1 MQWNRA
7 QYLYAHNIEYCNVCS
22 PFRPQAE
29 NPSVLCPKPTFQT
42 LYSTELK
49 IEIVFLKDIAW
60 QLSFHNC
67 KIAKKLLLRT
77 KQFSVKKKRFIA
89 CGDPNKWSLLY
100 SFPIFPLNGLLHCVT
115 IKWSCYGPQSTNKI
129 IKTPTN
135 GPPFFATI
143 VVPNELPSSFQSYTL
158 TGLNTYTQYL
168 VSLKAYNPAG
178 DGPETIVVVM
188 TDEGGKKL
196 SLNKNEIIDGDIE
209 LGSFWL
215 NGGLLIRHHS
225 YKCVEE
231 SLPVYLR

>member
-1 MQWNRA
+1 M
-7 QYLYAHNIEYCNVCS
+7 
-22 PFRPQAE
+22 
-29 NPSVLCPKPTFQT
+29 
-42 LYSTELK
+42 
-49 IEIVFLKDIAW
+49 
-60 QLSFHNC
+60 
-67 KIAKKLLLRT
+67 
-77 KQFSVKKKRFIA
+77 KKKRFIA

-196 SLNKNEIIDGDIE
+196 SLNKNEIIDAGDIE

-225 YKCVEE
+225 YKCVERRAFQYIYA
-231 SLPVYLR
+231 SLKKLLAHRKYIEHVARNYSEKRSGRRRSVSRPSLFLFTTED